1 MLFSSKY
8 LVFPFV
14 LIALIIG
21 GFASSNTG
29 EDIWYIN
36 LNKSSLNPPG
46 YIFGIVWPILYILMS
61 ISAYLTFNDTFR
73 LFIAQLFFNTAWSWL
88 FFYFHMPIVSLLDIF
103 LLIFLNLYILRKMLN
118 VNYVAAYLYIPYLIW
133 LSFAFYLNLYIV
145 INK

>member
-29 EDIWYIN
+29 DDIWYIN

-88 FFYFHMPIVSLLDIF
+88 FFYFHMLHQI
-103 LLIFLNLYILRKMLN
+103 
-118 VNYVAAYLYIPYLIW
+118 
-133 LSFAFYLNLYIV
+133 
-145 INK
+145 

>member
-1 MLFSSKY
+1 MRYSSKY

-21 GFASSNTG
+21 GLASSNTG
-29 EDIWYIN
+29 DDIWYNN
-36 LNKSSLNPPG
+36 LSKSSLNPPG
-46 YIFGIVWPILYILMS
+46 YVFGIVWPILYILMS

-73 LFIAQLFFNTAWSWL
+73 LFITQLFFNTVWSWL

-103 LLIFLNLYILRKMLN
+103 LLIFLNLFILRKMLN
-118 VNYVAAYLYIPYLIW
+118 VNYVAAYLYVPYLFW

-145 INK
+145 INN